1 MRGLHHHFTGCLLH
15 ILPVPVMK
23 TLLTLLAL
31 LLTAACPMHAAALRL
46 ANLFTDH
53 TVLQRG
59 LPVPV
64 WGRADPGEV
73 IRVEFA
79 GQTKSTTAGADG
91 RWLVRLDPMPASAEP
106 RTLLIRS
113 VAPDR
118 KSIIS
123 DVLVRRI

>member
-1 MRGLHHHFTGCLLH
+1 
-15 ILPVPVMK
+15 
-23 TLLTLLAL
+23 
-31 LLTAACPMHAAALRL
+31 
-46 ANLFTDH
+46 
-53 TVLQRG
+53 
-59 LPVPV
+59 VPV

-106 RTLLIRS
+106 RTLSIRS